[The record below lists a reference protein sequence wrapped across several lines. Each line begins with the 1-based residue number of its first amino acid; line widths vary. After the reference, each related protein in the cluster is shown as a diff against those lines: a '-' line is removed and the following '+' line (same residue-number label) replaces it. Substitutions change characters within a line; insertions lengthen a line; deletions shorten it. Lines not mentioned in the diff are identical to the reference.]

1 MFEYTIQAY
10 DQTDLGKTNVIHITV
25 TARTEDEAID
35 KSKKLKQRT
44 DYAVIA
50 IKDLGKEFKK
60 G

>member
-10 DQTDLGKTNVIHITV
+10 DQTDMGKVNVIHITV
-25 TARTEDEAID
+25 TARTEDEAIV
-35 KSKKLKQRT
+35 KAKALKERT
-44 DYAVIA
+44 DYAVTA